1 MNLCYEDA
9 YWHMCYV
16 KLAPQY
22 KFSTI
27 NIYTYFRH
35 PSGIMN
41 ATFNKEDGLQ
51 AFQHV
56 KIGSEVFNF
65 YKRFSDLNDYM
76 PVLKKM
82 FEQYFWFAM
91 SYVNDYDKPYVVW
104 ATGSELRKL
113 KFDTE
118 GNNVLTSLKNGEFN
132 KFQYDT
138 DTINDARKWRKL
150 RSLSYKF
157 LPSNSKVRNIAR
169 ILITKAVKLIGP
181 E

>member
-1 MNLCYEDA
+1 
-9 YWHMCYV
+9 
-16 KLAPQY
+16 
-22 KFSTI
+22 
-27 NIYTYFRH
+27 
-35 PSGIMN
+35 
-41 ATFNKEDGLQ
+41 
-51 AFQHV
+51 
-56 KIGSEVFNF
+56 
-65 YKRFSDLNDYM
+65 M